1 MSMKRNVGNSVSGEA
16 AVTATTTAKKM
27 TKTEIKEN
35 KNMEKIWIV
44 RERMEWHNCDADDD
58 TTAYATEEMAK
69 KALIEKYEETKRY
82 LADEEEIDY
91 ERLSSDSGRIFTER
105 EDYYFIWTE
114 EIDMFNE

>member
-1 MSMKRNVGNSVSGEA
+1 MLNVNNGGQ
-16 AVTATTTAKKM
+16 
-27 TKTEIKEN
+27 
-35 KNMEKIWIV
+35 NMEKIWIV

-82 LADEEEIDY
+82 LADEEEEIDY
-91 ERLSSDSGRIFTER
+91 ERLTSDSGRIFTER